1 MTSFIRKKKL
11 SMSLD
16 RSLSGPII
24 EALSVSMYTLLGMI
38 RERQLLLNQLIKPK
52 NIDTWQV
59 FSTLY
64 RLTMTD
70 HGKDHENTT

>member
-1 MTSFIRKKKL
+1 MTSFIRKNKL

-16 RSLSGPII
+16 RSLRGPII

>member
-16 RSLSGPII
+16 RSLRGPII